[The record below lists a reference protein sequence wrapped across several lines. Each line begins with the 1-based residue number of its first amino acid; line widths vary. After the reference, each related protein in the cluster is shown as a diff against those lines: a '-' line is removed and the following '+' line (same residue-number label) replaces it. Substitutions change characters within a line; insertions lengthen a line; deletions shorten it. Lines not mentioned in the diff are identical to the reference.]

1 MYYFQLKNL
10 KNLSTFIIEI
20 SIFNENYELDIFF
33 KQNY

>member
-1 MYYFQLKNL
+1 MYLQLKNL

>member
-1 MYYFQLKNL
+1 MYLQLKNL
-10 KNLSTFIIEI
+10 KNLFTFIIEI

>member
-1 MYYFQLKNL
+1 MYLQLKNL

-20 SIFNENYELDIFF
+20 LIFNENYELDIFF

>member
-1 MYYFQLKNL
+1 MYLQLKNL

-20 SIFNENYELDIFF
+20 SIFNENYELNIFF